1 MSVTLTLNK
10 TALMVIVLD
19 DDEKCNPLPILLK
32 QVSSRIKMAIA
43 GKTMARTAKLETR
56 VYTINAAVAIMA
68 VL

>member
-43 GKTMARTAKLETR
+43 GKIMARTAKLGTR